1 MIESKNQKPVP
12 MILGAIQTHRYI
24 DLQGRLCT
32 KPVGK
37 GIYIQNGKKVV
48 SCGATD
54 LYFNGYR
61 Q

>member
-1 MIESKNQKPVP
+1 